1 MTDDLKDLRAISLP
15 FDVDLV
21 IPQCHECV
29 RRQLKKYNKH
39 VDRGGKST
47 LDRFL
52 VPCTGIPKEP
62 IDPSLKATVDDETWE
77 EMMAAVDIVS
87 WAAKYLKLPTGE
99 PWVARWYQANVL
111 RCTSRRK
118 MLRIARRTG
127 KCIVGRSE
135 VLSIDGPITA
145 EKLFSLNHKPSVVS
159 FDQNSGE
166 LKTISDYSIWKNGIR
181 DTYSISTQ
189 YGKETTVTDNHPFL
203 TMNQEGNMVW
213 KETKE
218 LSIGEHVLVPASYF
232 GIKFNESSLTPR
244 IARLLG
250 YLTGDGTLSYAYA
263 SRFTNINDAIIND
276 LESLVGDFS
285 CELTPLDEQSY
296 IIVSKDKDR
305 HNKYRNQINSLLDH
319 HDMRHKATE
328 KRVPKEVL
336 SGSKEVIANFLAGY
350 WDTDGWA
357 SVDSHAYKSNSL
369 KVEIGISSASK
380 QLAKDIQFLLLR
392 LGIFSNL
399 SYKKVRYQNSF
410 RDNWTVVVVD
420 KDNIERFY
428 TQITLTG
435 KQDALTIAF
444 NISQQRDTTLAHHTF
459 IPNGIISYTK
469 RRQKEQIS
477 NWKKYKREN
486 GLPISFKLSSNG
498 TITRDK
504 LGKFAAILDDNYLK
518 WLSSNDFVWEKIIN
532 IQYSGQQETY
542 DLNIPETSTMVV
554 DNIISHNTDLVC
566 VEICYYLFTDKGTKI
581 IVAAPQKAQTE
592 EIINR
597 VRGFILNNPRLA
609 EMVVRDVSAPYYE
622 IKLVGDADKDN
633 GSRLRGFAAGTKGKS
648 EGVGIRGQDADRIYM
663 EEMDYIDEKAITGA
677 VIPILQTNP
686 RTALVGFST
695 PAGFKTPYYHFCEDN
710 PYYVEFHHNYKVLPH
725 YKNVEM
731 ERSSFTEDEWI
742 HEFLAEW
749 GSSEKGVYKPSYID
763 QALKNYKYEEF
774 KRSPGWRYCIG
785 TDWNE
790 KHGTEIAVL
799 GHNMITGRFQVV
811 ETKHIQR
818 SEFTQLM
825 GVQTLLEMNKKW
837 KPSFIYI
844 DAGNGSTNY
853 ELLRKTAYEQ
863 RVKGGDIDTAR
874 LLDILRRYDS
884 GSSIITKDPI
894 THQEKKTPAKPFMVN
909 ASVRMFEQNRIIISS
924 SDQTLEKQLRNYI
937 IDRYTPT
944 KTPVYGMED
953 EKIGDH
959 RLDALNLAIVAFH
972 LEFDDL
978 HATKFLT
985 TVAVALDPRTKKQ
998 VPETRDS
1005 QIQKNDH
1012 GPSERRLEPNP
1023 AQNRLFGIMPAR
1035 IDSSRIV
1042 HSNRPGW
1049 ENDTEAERHQ
1059 QFLQRKRSRGGSM
1072 RDRPSRSTF

>member
-21 IPQCHECV
+21 VPQCHECV
-29 RRQLKKYNKH
+29 RRQLKKYSKH
-39 VDRGGKST
+39 VDKGGKAT
-47 LDRFL
+47 LNRFL
-52 VPCTGIPKEP
+52 VPCTGILKEP
-62 IDPSLKATVDDETWE
+62 IDPSLRATVDDETWE
-77 EMMAAVDIVS
+77 EMMAAVDIVT
-87 WAAKYLKLPTGE
+87 WASKYLKLPTGE
-99 PWVARWYQANVL
+99 PWVARWYQSNVL

-127 KCIVGRSE
+127 K
-135 VLSIDGPITA
+135 
-145 EKLFSLNHKPSVVS
+145 
-159 FDQNSGE
+159 
-166 LKTISDYSIWKNGIR
+166 
-181 DTYSISTQ
+181 
-189 YGKETTVTDNHPFL
+189 
-203 TMNQEGNMVW
+203 
-213 KETKE
+213 
-218 LSIGEHVLVPASYF
+218 
-232 GIKFNESSLTPR
+232 
-244 IARLLG
+244 
-250 YLTGDGTLSYAYA
+250 
-263 SRFTNINDAIIND
+263 
-276 LESLVGDFS
+276 
-285 CELTPLDEQSY
+285 
-296 IIVSKDKDR
+296 
-305 HNKYRNQINSLLDH
+305 
-319 HDMRHKATE
+319 
-328 KRVPKEVL
+328 
-336 SGSKEVIANFLAGY
+336 
-350 WDTDGWA
+350 
-357 SVDSHAYKSNSL
+357 
-369 KVEIGISSASK
+369 
-380 QLAKDIQFLLLR
+380 
-392 LGIFSNL
+392 
-399 SYKKVRYQNSF
+399 
-410 RDNWTVVVVD
+410 
-420 KDNIERFY
+420 
-428 TQITLTG
+428 
-435 KQDALTIAF
+435 
-444 NISQQRDTTLAHHTF
+444 
-459 IPNGIISYTK
+459 
-469 RRQKEQIS
+469 
-477 NWKKYKREN
+477 
-486 GLPISFKLSSNG
+486 
-498 TITRDK
+498 
-504 LGKFAAILDDNYLK
+504 
-518 WLSSNDFVWEKIIN
+518 
-532 IQYSGQQETY
+532 
-542 DLNIPETSTMVV
+542 
-554 DNIISHNTDLVC
+554 TDLVC

-622 IKLVGDADKDN
+622 IKLAGDPDKDN

-749 GSSEKGVYKPSYID
+749 GSSEKGVYKPAYID

-799 GHNMITGRFQVV
+799 GHNMITGRFQIV

-825 GVQTLLEMNKKW
+825 GVQTLLEMNRKW

-863 RVKGGDIDTAR
+863 RVKGGDLDTAR

-909 ASVRMFEQNRIIISS
+909 ASVRMFEQGRIIISS
-924 SDQTLEKQLRNYI
+924 ADSTLEKQLRNYI

-985 TVAVALDPRTKKQ
+985 TVGVALDPRTKKQ
-998 VPETRDS
+998 TLETRDS
-1005 QIQKNDH
+1005 QIQKSDH
-1012 GPSERRLEPNP
+1012 GPSERRLEANSS
-1023 AQNRLFGIMPAR
+1023 QSRVFGIMPAR
-1035 IDSSRIV
+1035 IDSSRIIS
-1042 HSNRPGW
+1042 SNRPGW

-1072 RDRPSRSTF
+1072 RDRPSRSNF